1 MASIENIF
9 AKFFGGTSNDR
20 EVKRLKPIVE
30 KINQLAESY
39 QDLTDE
45 ELKAKTPEFRYR
57 LRMGETTDDILP
69 EAFAVVKE
77 TCRRLLGKKWMVRG
91 QEVEWNM
98 VPYDVQLIGGIIL
111 HEGKIAEMATGEGK
125 TLVATMPLYLNAL
138 MGKGAHLVTVNDY
151 LAQRDCEWM
160 GKIYEF
166 LGLTAKA
173 LHNELDPP
181 ERRQVYNADITYGT
195 NNEFGF
201 DYLRDNM
208 SVDVW
213 SVVQRPLY
221 YAIVDEVDSVL
232 IDEAR
237 TPLIISGAVGA
248 PPNIYNELKPV
259 VANLYRKQQELVEEL
274 FRRGKELLE
283 QDETAAGLAL
293 LRVHRGD
300 PKNAKLLEL
309 LTSEFWVKKLIEKL
323 QGEYEINKE
332 MGKIDGELYY
342 TIDEKSHVVDITEKG
357 RIFLSGGRDQDIVYK
372 IRMLD
377 ELDEQ
382 LGRITEQKNSRR
394 FFTQD
399 ALTGACNGLSASG
412 YIALCKG
419 TGEAGDEEWNAVQK
433 VSSRLKELSA
443 EIAGRMQS
451 KKQDRLAA
459 ARAFYHFIEAPE
471 RLVDGLTEEGRAF
484 LAQSVNADIAAAV
497 DELFRRLVHSQGG
510 EDPATQAAKREVRNR
525 FFDWEK
531 QTGLPTA
538 VKPAGEWAILVMRHS
553 GDPFLVPVI
562 EQMAALLRSAEG
574 RSGAPESAAAVAQ
587 KNLDYFE
594 FSDKGAY
601 PKHISEKGRIAM
613 LGGNPD
619 LYILPDRTIVE
630 ERDRHIQEL
639 LDHTLNQGD
648 YDYTGRVIAV
658 ERLETTLKQMMQLRP
673 SERFFTQIQRTRSD
687 RIEPEWGLD
696 LTDLGRNLA
705 SDFGDQTK
713 ALVLRLGQ
721 DLQDENIFKRDGR
734 GRITGLTEQALDRL
748 LGASFDLMRKKIG
761 EWHQQYKAQN
771 QDNDVALRLALDEF
785 LREAFPSVE
794 AEAPA
799 SWSRKFEEVDR
810 LQRVMEVIFT
820 IPDREEWNEADRLRH
835 LRRYFIL
842 DSENAGRTIK
852 GWSDTGLRNVLAES
866 EQRQRM
872 AARFL
877 ELVQDSDVDRDSI
890 FLFDDE
896 GRPVGLQKGLRARL
910 LDQLPFFSYQQE
922 WQRLREEILRL
933 TAKKVNSKQE
943 ADALLSREKAHLRGK
958 GFLLDEREMNDLIY
972 KAHAPNTV
980 IHPEEIDAWCR
991 LHFERLPRRL
1001 LENQRDG
1008 LWRGYTQIEE
1018 RVQNISQLLR
1028 AYTLYHRDVDY
1039 VVKSLEENEV
1049 RRMGGQKGHKA
1060 VMIVDQF
1067 TGRLM
1072 PGRRFSDGLH
1082 EALEAKEGVEVQAES
1097 QTLATIT
1104 IQNYFR
1110 LYKKL
1115 AGMTGT
1121 ADTERQEF
1129 FSTYKLEVVVIPT
1142 NRQVIRKDENDV
1154 IFRTKKE
1161 KYAAIIDE
1169 ALAMHEQG
1177 RPVLV
1182 GTVSV
1187 DVSQRLSEMLTQRGV
1202 PLANWLK
1209 KGDVSQEITSGRFH
1223 TVLNAKYH
1231 RQEAEIVAKAG
1242 SPGMITIATNMAGRG
1257 TDIKLP
1263 PEVVSKGGLHI
1274 IGSEKHEARRIDRQ
1288 LRGRAGRQ
1296 GDPGSSRFYL
1306 SLEDDLMRLFGSDRI
1321 TTMMSRLGPMEEGER
1336 IEHPLI
1342 TKSIERAQ
1350 KKVEERNFEIRKS
1363 LLEYDTVLN
1372 EQRKIIYKRR
1382 QNLLGFA
1389 EAEDFVASKAKRF
1402 FNEEE
1407 DRSEW
1412 QLEKLIQT
1420 LSGFFG
1426 RPPDFTAEDLEGR
1439 KASEIKERV
1448 LEWVQ
1453 AQLQETFEMNGL
1465 QLRHRLLGFCRM
1477 EDLIAE
1483 LVLLKIRLHHAGTR
1497 DTARWNLDGIR
1508 YEMSR
1513 IFDTSPDWL
1522 RKGDGLGTAEEVEAR
1537 LIDWAMKQYAD
1548 RQQQYQQAL
1557 DVALFRGLDVFA
1569 LGDALLAGLM
1579 MIHLPPAVSPASWNT
1594 EEFLH
1599 DLQRIFGARPDIGVN
1614 EMRTIRRTK
1623 IQEHVRRW
1631 MEEPLRRLPEEL
1643 TRHRVIGLFSSL
1655 LFAQAAV
1662 YAMAPAEGEEAAM
1675 ELESAQKQTLTRLF
1689 GNALWESEE
1698 TDDAKTPVWKKLAD
1712 RALRL
1717 HGARLREQLQAYQ
1730 EAMLARA
1737 TIEECVEAVVGVVAR
1752 GILAQPL
1759 SLEDKRKQLGDAVES
1774 MLSQR
1779 PERMIPENADAADQA
1794 AFVKDLAAWALALY
1808 RNYADREERIRQE
1821 ALSREILRDSISLMI
1836 DDVIYASISNALE
1849 GEDELT
1855 PQSLRRLEADC
1866 RLLFRQAPRLADEG
1880 DRLMNPNDAMAQLS
1894 EWAQNLY
1901 QKRIQEIGLDLT
1913 ARYERYYVLEKID
1926 ENWRQHLNGID
1937 ELREGIGLRGYGQKD
1952 PLLEYKGEAYQ
1963 MFVKMIDR
1971 MNREVVSTLFRVFDV
1986 GGELEEQQL
1995 RRAEPRNYM
2004 ATHSQVE
2011 IFKQAQAAPQA
2022 ASPSPATSAGR
2033 TAPIVKAISIG
2044 RNDPCPCGSGRKYK
2058 QCCGKNL

>member
-1 MASIENIF
+1 MANIENIF
-9 AKFFGGTSNDR
+9 AKIFGGTSNDR
-20 EVKRLKPIVE
+20 EIKRLKPIVQ

-39 QDLTDE
+39 QNLSDE

-138 MGKGAHLVTVNDY
+138 AGKGAHLVTVNDY

-160 GKIYEF
+160 GQIYEF

-173 LHNELDPP
+173 LHNELDPQ

-283 QDETAAGLAL
+283 QDETEAGLAL

-372 IRMLD
+372 IRLLD

-399 ALTGACNGLSASG
+399 ALTGACSGLSASG

-419 TGEAGDEEWNAVQK
+419 NGEASDEEWDAIQK
-433 VSSRLKELSA
+433 VSGRLKELSA

-459 ARAFYHFIEAPE
+459 ARAFYHFAETPE
-471 RLVDGLTEEGRAF
+471 RLVDGMTDEGRAF
-484 LAQSVNADIAAAV
+484 LAQTVGPDIASAV
-497 DELFRRLVHSQGG
+497 DQLFSRLAGSQGD
-510 EDPATQAAKREVRNR
+510 EDPATQAAIRDVRNR

-538 VKPAGEWAILVMRHS
+538 VKPVGEWAILAMRHS
-553 GDPFLVPVI
+553 GDPFLIPVI
-562 EQMAALLRSAEG
+562 NQMAALLQPAEG
-574 RSGAPESAAAVAQ
+574 RSGAPENAAAVAQ

-619 LYILPDRTIVE
+619 LYILPDRTLVE
-630 ERDRHIQEL
+630 ERDRYIQEL
-639 LDHTLNQGD
+639 LDRTLNQGD

-658 ERLETTLKQMMQLRP
+658 EGLEATLQQMMQLRP
-673 SERFFTQIQRTRSD
+673 SDRFFTQIQRTRSD

-721 DLQDENIFKRDGR
+721 DLQDENILKKDGR
-734 GRITGLTEQALDRL
+734 GRFVGLTEQELDRL

-785 LREAFPSVE
+785 LRGAFPVDE
-794 AEAPA
+794 AEQPA

-810 LQRVMEVIFT
+810 LQRVMEVILT
-820 IPDREEWNEADRLRH
+820 TPDREEWSEADRLRH

-842 DSENAGRTIK
+842 DSENAGRKIK
-852 GWSDTGLRNVLAES
+852 GWSETGLRNVLAES
-866 EQRQRM
+866 EQRNRM

-877 ELVQDSDVDRDSI
+877 ELVQDSEVDRDSI

-896 GRPVGLQKGLRARL
+896 GRPTGLQKGLRARM
-910 LDQLPFFSYQQE
+910 LDQLPFFSYKQE

-943 ADALLSREKAHLRGK
+943 ADALLAREKAHLRGK

-1001 LENQRDG
+1001 LDSQRDG

-1039 VVKSLEENEV
+1039 VVKSLEDNEV

-1082 EALEAKEGVEVQAES
+1082 EALEAKEGVEVQAET

-1104 IQNYFR
+1104 IQNFFR

-1121 ADTERQEF
+1121 AETERQEF

-1154 IFRTKKE
+1154 IYRTKKE

-1187 DVSQRLSEMLTQRGV
+1187 EVSQRLSEMLTQRGV
-1202 PLANWLK
+1202 PIANWLK
-1209 KGDVSQEITSGRFH
+1209 KGDVSQEITSGRYH

-1263 PEVVSKGGLHI
+1263 PEVISKGGLHI

-1288 LRGRAGRQ
+1288 LRGRSGRQ

-1321 TTMMSRLGPMEEGER
+1321 TTLMSRLGPMEEGER

-1389 EAEDFVASKAKRF
+1389 EAEDFVDSKAKRF

-1407 DRSEW
+1407 ERSEW
-1412 QLEKLIQT
+1412 NLEQLIQT
-1420 LSGFFG
+1420 LTGFFG
-1426 RPPDFTAEDLEGR
+1426 RTPDFTVEDLEGQ
-1439 KASEIKERV
+1439 KAAEIKERV

-1453 AQLQETFEMNGL
+1453 EQLQEAYEMNAL

-1483 LVLLKIRLHHAGTR
+1483 LVRLKIRLHHAGTR
-1497 DTARWNLDGIR
+1497 DTARWNVDGIR
-1508 YEMSR
+1508 YELSR
-1513 IFDTSPDWL
+1513 IFNASPDWL
-1522 RKGDGLGTAEEVEAR
+1522 RKDASLGTAEEVEAR
-1537 LIDWAMKQYAD
+1537 LIDWAKKHYAD
-1548 RQQQYQQAL
+1548 HQEQYQHAL
-1557 DVALFRGLDVFA
+1557 DVALFRGLDVSA

-1579 MIHLPPAVSPASWNT
+1579 MIHLPPAVSPASWSAD
-1594 EEFLH
+1594 EFLH

-1614 EMRTIRRTK
+1614 EMRTIRRAK

-1631 MEEPLRRLPEEL
+1631 MEEPLQRLAEEQV
-1643 TRHRVIGLFSSL
+1643 RHRVIGLFSSL
-1655 LFAQAAV
+1655 SFAQAAV
-1662 YAMAPAEGEEAAM
+1662 YATVPADGDDAPM
-1675 ELESAQKQTLTRLF
+1675 ELEPTQKQTLTRLF
-1689 GNALWESEE
+1689 GKALWQDEE
-1698 TDDAKTPVWKKLAD
+1698 TDDGKMPWSKKLAE

-1717 HGARLREQLQAYQ
+1717 HGEKLRELMQIYQ
-1730 EAMLARA
+1730 EAMVARA
-1737 TIEECVEAVVGVVAR
+1737 TIEECVEAVVGVVAG
-1752 GILAQPL
+1752 GILVQP
-1759 SLEDKRKQLGDAVES
+1759 SPLEEKRKQLGDAIES
-1774 MLSQR
+1774 MLLKR
-1779 PERMIPENADAADQA
+1779 PERMIPENANAADQA
-1794 AFVKDLAAWALALY
+1794 AFVKDLTAWALALY

-1836 DDVIYASISNALE
+1836 DDVIYASISGALE
-1849 GEDELT
+1849 GEQELT

-1866 RLLFRQAPRLADEG
+1866 RLLFRQAPRLSDDN

-1894 EWAQNLY
+1894 EWAQGLY
-1901 QKRIQEIGLDLT
+1901 QKRIQEIGPDLA

-2011 IFKQAQAAPQA
+2011 IFKQGQAAPQVA
-2022 ASPSPATSAGR
+2022 APSPATPSGR

-2044 RNDPCPCGSGRKYK
+2044 RNDPCPCGSGKKYK

>member
-1 MASIENIF
+1 MATIENIF

-20 EVKRLKPIVE
+20 EVKRLKPIVQ

-39 QDLTDE
+39 KNLTDD

-57 LRMGETTDDILP
+57 LRMGETTDDLLP
-69 EAFAVVKE
+69 EAFAAVKE

-138 MGKGAHLVTVNDY
+138 AGKGAHLVTVHDY

-166 LGLTAKA
+166 LGLTSKA

-274 FRRGKELLE
+274 FRRGKELLDK
-283 QDETAAGLAL
+283 DETAAGIAL
-293 LRVHRGD
+293 MRVHRGD

-399 ALTGACNGLSASG
+399 ALTGACNGLSADG

-419 TGEAGDEEWNAVQK
+419 SGETDEVEWNAIQK
-433 VSSRLKELSA
+433 VSGRLKELSA

-451 KKQDRLAA
+451 KKQDRLSA
-459 ARAFYHFIEAPE
+459 ARAFYHFAEAPE
-471 RLVDGLTEEGRAF
+471 RLVDGLTDEGRAF
-484 LAQSVNADIAAAV
+484 LAQTVGADIAAAV
-497 DELFRRLVHSQGG
+497 DRLFSRLADRQGD
-510 EDPATQAAKREVRNR
+510 EDPVTQAAKRDVRSR
-525 FFDWEK
+525 LFDWEK

-538 VKPAGEWAILVMRHS
+538 VKPDGEWAILAMLHS
-553 GDPFLVPVI
+553 GDPFLVPVVD
-562 EQMAALLRSAEG
+562 QMAALLRSAEG
-574 RSGAPESAAAVAQ
+574 RSGAPESAAAAAQ

-630 ERDRHIQEL
+630 ERDRYIQEL

-648 YDYTGRVIAV
+648 FDYTGRVVAV
-658 ERLETTLKQMMQLRP
+658 EGLETTLEQMMQLQP
-673 SERFFTQIQRTRSD
+673 PDRFFTRIQRSRSD

-696 LTDLGRNLA
+696 LTDLARNLA
-705 SDFGDQTK
+705 ADFGDQTK
-713 ALVLRLGQ
+713 ALVVRLGQ
-721 DLQDENIFKRDGR
+721 DLQDVNIFKRDGR
-734 GRITGLTEQALDRL
+734 GRIIGLTEQELDRL
-748 LGASFDLMRKKIG
+748 LGAPFDLMRKKIA
-761 EWHQQYKAQN
+761 EWRQQYKAGS
-771 QDNDVALRLALDEF
+771 QDNDVALRLAMDEF
-785 LREAFPSVE
+785 LRDAFPAAD
-794 AEAPA
+794 AEQPA

-810 LQRVMEVIFT
+810 LQRVMEVILT
-820 IPDREEWNEADRLRH
+820 APDREEWGEADRLRH

-842 DSENAGRTIK
+842 DSEDSGHKIK
-852 GWSDTGLRNVLAES
+852 GWSDVGLRNVLAES
-866 EQRQRM
+866 EQRNRM

-877 ELVQDSDVDRDSI
+877 ELVQDSEVDRDSI
-890 FLFDDE
+890 FLFDNE
-896 GRPVGLQKGLRARL
+896 GKPVGIQKGLRTRL

-972 KAHAPNTV
+972 KAHAPNSV

-1001 LENQRDG
+1001 LESQRDG

-1028 AYTLYHRDVDY
+1028 AYTLYHRDIDY

-1104 IQNYFR
+1104 IQNFFR

-1121 ADTERQEF
+1121 AETERQEF

-1142 NRQVIRKDENDV
+1142 NRPVIRKDENDV
-1154 IFRTKKE
+1154 IYRTKKE
-1161 KYAAIIDE
+1161 KYTAIIDE

-1202 PLANWLK
+1202 PIANWLK

-1288 LRGRAGRQ
+1288 LRGRSGRQ

-1407 DRSEW
+1407 ERSEW
-1412 QLEKLIQT
+1412 NLEKMVQT
-1420 LSGFFG
+1420 LTGFFG
-1426 RPPDFTAEDLEGR
+1426 RTPDFTAEDLEGQ
-1439 KASEIKERV
+1439 KAAEIKERV

-1453 AQLQETFEMNGL
+1453 EQLQEAYEMNAL

-1483 LVLLKIRLHHAGTR
+1483 LVRLKIRLHHAGTR

-1513 IFDTSPDWL
+1513 IFEASPDWL
-1522 RKGDGLGTAEEVEAR
+1522 RKDADLGSAEEVEAR
-1537 LIDWAMKQYAD
+1537 LIDWAKKNYAD
-1548 RQQQYQQAL
+1548 HQDLYQQAL
-1557 DVALFRGLDVFA
+1557 DVALFRELDIA
-1569 LGDALLAGLM
+1569 GLGDALLAGLM
-1579 MIHLPPAVSPASWNT
+1579 MMHLPPAVSPPSWNA
-1594 EEFLH
+1594 EEFLR

-1623 IQEHVRRW
+1623 IQEHVRGW
-1631 MEEPLRRLPEEL
+1631 MEEQLHRLPEEQL
-1643 TRHRVIGLFSSL
+1643 RHRVIGLFSSL
-1655 LFAQAAV
+1655 SFAQATV
-1662 YAMAPAEGEEAAM
+1662 YAVIPVDGDEAA
-1675 ELESAQKQTLTRLF
+1675 ELEPAQKQTLTRLF
-1689 GNALWESEE
+1689 GDALWQDRE
-1698 TDDAKTPVWKKLAD
+1698 TDNGNTPVWKKLAD
-1712 RALRL
+1712 RALHL
-1717 HGARLREQLQAYQ
+1717 HGEKLRQQLEAYQ
-1730 EAMLARA
+1730 EAMVARA
-1737 TIEECVEAVVGVVAR
+1737 TIEECVEAGVGVVANA
-1752 GILAQPL
+1752 IISQSLP
-1759 SLEDKRKQLGDAVES
+1759 LEDKRKQLGDAIES
-1774 MLSQR
+1774 MLSHR
-1779 PERMIPENADAADQA
+1779 PERMIPENTGAADQA
-1794 AFVKDLAAWALALY
+1794 AFVKDLTAWALALY
-1808 RNYADREERIRQE
+1808 RNYADRDERFRQE

-1836 DDVIYASISNALE
+1836 DDVIYASISSALD
-1849 GEDELT
+1849 GEEELT

-1866 RLLFRQAPRLADEG
+1866 RLLFRQAPRLSDEG
-1880 DRLMNPNDAMAQLS
+1880 DRLMNPNDVMTQLS
-1894 EWAQNLY
+1894 EWAQGLY

-1971 MNREVVSTLFRVFDV
+1971 MNRDVVSTLFRVFDV

-2011 IFKQAQAAPQA
+2011 IFKQGQSAPQA
-2022 ASPSPATSAGR
+2022 ASPTPATSAGR
-2033 TAPIVKAISIG
+2033 TPPIVKAISIG
-2044 RNDPCPCGSGRKYK
+2044 RNDPCPCGSGKKYK